1 MMTLPLYSALIQ
13 VHGEEQAL
21 IVPREG
27 SFDAAQALR

>member
-1 MMTLPLYSALIQ
+1 MTHPLYSALIQ

-21 IVPREG
+21 IVPREA